1 MNFYNTNSDHD
12 RKFLKL
18 QTQLNFSY
26 WIAADLEHYFDSCEK
41 DINQWEYEKLLKQY
55 GLALDVCNSV
65 DIETFEL
72 STEQRDCLIIHK
84 EHTYKCITEELNFFD
99 KKLADSESQEI
110 NAFHQINQHNNF
122 QTQYMQYL
130 HPNEL
135 ESYLLRSYS
144 YLGQAVVATLQL
156 CSDLEFDDSKKIGK
170 GAYEAYKN
178 FRLSRKELE
187 KAIKDPYVLE
197 GLIDEYAII
206 SDIKSSDK
214 DIQKYCDMQF
224 YFLRLWKEYF
234 YTCEN
239 YYSQLFDHHD
249 DAECDAESKLFNY
262 ETKNYLGFING
273 ISIRLHLFILKKLNV
288 EVPKIE
294 IYSSRIIKSS
304 IDYIKN
310 KNL

>member
-41 DINQWEYEKLLKQY
+41 DINQLEYKVLLKQY
-55 GLALDVCNSV
+55 ELALDIFNNV
-65 DIETFEL
+65 DIDASEL
-72 STEQRDCLIIHK
+72 SVEQKDCLEIHK

-99 KKLADSESQEI
+99 KKLTDSESEEI
-110 NAFHQINQHNNF
+110 NTFHQINQHNNF

-144 YLGQAVVATLQL
+144 YLGQAVEATLQL
-156 CSDLEFDDSKKIGK
+156 CSDLEFDDSKKISK
-170 GAYEAYKN
+170 GTYEAYKN
-178 FRLSRKELE
+178 FRLSRIELE

-197 GLIDEYAII
+197 GIIDEYAII
-206 SDIKSSDK
+206 SPIKSSDK

-239 YYSQLFDHHD
+239 YYSQLFDHDD

-294 IYSSRIIKSS
+294 IYSSRIIKSP

-310 KNL
+310 NNL

>member
-41 DINQWEYEKLLKQY
+41 DINQLEYKVLLKQY
-55 GLALDVCNSV
+55 ELALDIFNNV
-65 DIETFEL
+65 DIDASEL
-72 STEQRDCLIIHK
+72 SVEQKDCLEIHK

-99 KKLADSESQEI
+99 KKLTDSESEEI
-110 NAFHQINQHNNF
+110 NTFHQINQHNNF

-144 YLGQAVVATLQL
+144 YLGQAVEATLQL
-156 CSDLEFDDSKKIGK
+156 CSDLEFDDSKKISK
-170 GAYEAYKN
+170 GTYEAYKN
-178 FRLSRKELE
+178 FRLSRIELE

-197 GLIDEYAII
+197 GIIDEYAII
-206 SDIKSSDK
+206 SPIKSSDK

-224 YFLRLWKEYF
+224 NFLRLWKDYF

-239 YYSQLFDHHD
+239 YYSQLFDHDD

-294 IYSSRIIKSS
+294 IYSSRIIKSP

-310 KNL
+310 NNL

>member
-41 DINQWEYEKLLKQY
+41 DINQLEYKVLLKQY
-55 GLALDVCNSV
+55 ELALDIFNNV
-65 DIETFEL
+65 DIDASEL
-72 STEQRDCLIIHK
+72 SVEQKDCLEIHK

-99 KKLADSESQEI
+99 KKLTDSESEEI
-110 NAFHQINQHNNF
+110 NTSHQINQHNNF

-144 YLGQAVVATLQL
+144 YLGQAVEATLQL
-156 CSDLEFDDSKKIGK
+156 CSDLEFDDSKKISK
-170 GAYEAYKN
+170 GTYEAYKN
-178 FRLSRKELE
+178 FRLSRIELE

-197 GLIDEYAII
+197 GIIDEYAII
-206 SDIKSSDK
+206 SPIKSSDK

-224 YFLRLWKEYF
+224 NFLRLWKDYF

-239 YYSQLFDHHD
+239 YYSQLFDHDD

-294 IYSSRIIKSS
+294 IYSSRIIKSP

-310 KNL
+310 NNL

>member
-41 DINQWEYEKLLKQY
+41 DINQLEYKVLLKQY
-55 GLALDVCNSV
+55 ELALDIFNNV
-65 DIETFEL
+65 DIDASEL
-72 STEQRDCLIIHK
+72 SVEQKDCLEIHK

-99 KKLADSESQEI
+99 KKLTDSESEEI
-110 NAFHQINQHNNF
+110 NTFHQINQHNNF

-144 YLGQAVVATLQL
+144 YLGHAVEATLQL
-156 CSDLEFDDSKKIGK
+156 CSDLEFDDSKKISK
-170 GAYEAYKN
+170 GTYEAYKN
-178 FRLSRKELE
+178 FRLSRIELE

-197 GLIDEYAII
+197 GIIDEYAII
-206 SDIKSSDK
+206 SPIKSSDK

-224 YFLRLWKEYF
+224 NFLRLWKDYF

-239 YYSQLFDHHD
+239 YYSQLFDHDD

-294 IYSSRIIKSS
+294 IYSSRIIKSP

-310 KNL
+310 NNL